1 MHATGQSANF
11 YSYLYLNKEKRFK
24 ILKSLNFFLK
34 KKILLFYLFRQK
46 KKKNFHAR
54 FSAKERTYNY
64 VIVNRVSSLTLDNN
78 RAWHVKKKLNLS
90 LMKKGIKYFLGT
102 HDFTAY
108 RSSSCTSK
116 SPIRTIKKAY
126 ILKKKIKYL

>member
-1 MHATGQSANF
+1 M
-11 YSYLYLNKEKRFK
+11 YLNKEKRFK
-24 ILKSLNFFLK
+24 ILKSLNFFK
-34 KKILLFYLFRQK
+34 KKNYYFIYSD

-54 FSAKERTYNY
+54 FSAKERTYKY

-116 SPIRTIKKAY
+116 SPIRTIKKLY
-126 ILKKKIKYL
+126 FKKKIKYL